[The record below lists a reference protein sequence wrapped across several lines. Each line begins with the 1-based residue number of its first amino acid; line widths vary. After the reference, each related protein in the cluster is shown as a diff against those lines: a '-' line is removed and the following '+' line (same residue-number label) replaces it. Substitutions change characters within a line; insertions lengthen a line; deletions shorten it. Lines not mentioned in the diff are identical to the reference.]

1 MDDLLHLL
9 TLSDSLVEGARWNL
23 RGRPRLLEWHSH
35 WNDLPGPDAP
45 APAPLAHLAAF
56 LEAQAIREGSVVLL
70 VPTRWAALRHLN
82 FPFSEPA
89 KIRQA
94 LPFALSS
101 EVLHEL
107 DSYRYSF
114 STHPQPEAPTE
125 VRVQL
130 IARELLDPIQHLF
143 QERDLTL
150 RDVRTTACAL
160 QMIPDEATFQ
170 IYVGPDEVFA
180 NSRDGQLW
188 QAVQSFSNQLG
199 PLTQPHA
206 ASGLQAFLHG
216 LGRSGGEDPDAWA
229 ELRQELNRLAGDF
242 TRFLRLQSALS
253 ESEVRFYGIFAP
265 LFYWDGVLVRLR
277 SFPLPEAEQ
286 LAPDTPTH
294 LPAKPPPQPPENL
307 EELIHE
313 AESREQAEQQDASH
327 TALVP
332 HVEERGVALASGSLL
347 DLQNR
352 QVWSVLED
360 LKREVL
366 PGSHPKP
373 LGLLSETPP
382 WKRFVKRHQKSLLV
396 ASLLA
401 GVLLT
406 LQVGKLMLRQELL
419 RQELQRTEA
428 SAQNLLQQVGIQENS
443 LRSGVVAL
451 REQISKRRIEIEVGQ
466 SYLKREY
473 TMLQFL
479 THLSQLISA
488 RPDQFQIDR
497 VEYTPSR
504 FALNGLIDSY
514 DRLQELKSRLTE
526 LEAFSGKRMVESNR
540 KSTEGIVFRISI
552 DL

>member
-9 TLSDSLVEGARWNL
+9 TLSDALIESARWNL

-35 WNDLPGPDAP
+35 WQAPAGPDEP
-45 APAPLAHLAAF
+45 TPAPLAHLAAF
-56 LEAQAIREGSVVLL
+56 LEEQNIREGSAVLL
-70 VPTRWAALRHLN
+70 IPTRWAALRHLN

-107 DSYRYSF
+107 DAYRYSF
-114 STHPQPEAPTE
+114 STHRQTDAPTE

-130 IARELLDPIQHLF
+130 IAKDLLDAIQHLF

-160 QMIPDEATFQ
+160 QALPDEATFQ

-180 NSRDGQLW
+180 NSREGALW
-188 QAVQSFSNQLG
+188 QAVQTFSSRLDS
-199 PLTQPHA
+199 LTQPHTA
-206 ASGLQAFLHG
+206 KGLQAFLHA
-216 LGRSGGEDPDAWA
+216 LGRSGGTHGEADEWA
-229 ELRQELNRLAGDF
+229 PLRQELMRLAGEF

-265 LFYWDGVLVRLR
+265 FFQWDGVLVRLR
-277 SFPLPEAEQ
+277 AFPVPEAEQ
-286 LAPDTPTH
+286 LASSPPSVPSESASTP
-294 LPAKPPPQPPENL
+294 PPENL
-307 EELIHE
+307 KELIHE
-313 AESREQAEQQDASH
+313 AESRERAEQESG

-332 HVEERGVALASGSLL
+332 RVDERGVAVASGSLL

-352 QVWSVLED
+352 QVWSLLED

-373 LGLLSETPP
+373 LGLLTETPP
-382 WKRFVKRHQKSLLV
+382 WKRFAKRHRKSLLV
-396 ASLLA
+396 AALLG
-401 GVLLT
+401 GVLLS
-406 LQVGKLMLRQELL
+406 LQVGKLVLRQELL
-419 RQELQRTEA
+419 RQELQLTES
-428 SAQNLLQQVGIQENS
+428 SAQQLLRQVGIES
-443 LRSGVVAL
+443 TAL
-451 REQISKRRIEIEVGQ
+451 REGVLELRDRISKRQIEIEVGQ

-479 THLSQLISA
+479 NNLSGLIDA
-488 RPDQFQIDR
+488 GPTQFQIDR
-497 VEYTPSR
+497 VEYTTSR

-526 LEAFSGKRMVESNR
+526 LEAFAGKRIVESNR
-540 KSTEGIVFRISI
+540 KSSEGIVFRISI